1 MEIKKKPVTPAITLS
16 GDGLDTDNA
25 VSPPMQYYIY
35 DGTAKEPAVTLE
47 DENGNP
53 IPADEYT
60 VGYSKNINV
69 GTATVTV
76 TAKDDGNYSF
86 SSAVTKNFRIDKE
99 KAKVITV
106 PKMAGDP
113 LTYNTRAQQ
122 LVTEGTGSGGTM
134 VYALEAADGTKTF
147 SETIPSA
154 TNAADYTVYYKVKGD
169 DNHSDSDEGQVTVTI
184 APKTVKDPTIDLFD
198 EKGAPLVNYTYDGN
212 PKKPTVVVKDGST
225 VIGTTDAAG
234 VNDEYNVVYTDNL
247 DAGNGYG
254 QHHR

>member
-1 MEIKKKPVTPAITLS
+1 
-16 GDGLDTDNA
+16 
-25 VSPPMQYYIY
+25 MQYYIY

-47 DENGNP
+47 DENGDP

-69 GTATVTV
+69 GTATVTIK
-76 TAKDDGNYSF
+76 AKDEGNYSF
-86 SSAVTKNFRIDKE
+86 NVQTKNFRIDKE
-99 KAKVITV
+99 KARVVTA

-154 TNAADYTVYYKVKGD
+154 TNAADYTV
-169 DNHSDSDEGQVTVTI
+169 
-184 APKTVKDPTIDLFD
+184 
-198 EKGAPLVNYTYDGN
+198 
-212 PKKPTVVVKDGST
+212 
-225 VIGTTDAAG
+225 
-234 VNDEYNVVYTDNL
+234 
-247 DAGNGYG
+247 
-254 QHHR
+254 